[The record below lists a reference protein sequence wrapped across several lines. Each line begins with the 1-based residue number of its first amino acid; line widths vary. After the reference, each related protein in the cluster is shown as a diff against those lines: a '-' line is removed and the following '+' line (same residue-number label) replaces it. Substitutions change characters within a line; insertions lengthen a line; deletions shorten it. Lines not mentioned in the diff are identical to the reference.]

1 MKTHEHCK
9 TLAVATLLLALA
21 AHSLSAPHRLGS
33 DHAGSASLAAQTVSH
48 IELTKS
54 EQRSLFRHCV
64 YTAKVTQGH
73 MDELTHSALPQPK
86 VDEIRQH
93 LREVQSVVASM
104 FDDHKRL
111 RDSLT
116 EEQWT
121 ASKDQILALE
131 KLRADIQA
139 YIQGIDVELQIPDPD
154 AKMFIRYGKKIRTA
168 LKEWQKQHQRMA
180 AAIGNKF

>member
-1 MKTHEHCK
+1 
-9 TLAVATLLLALA
+9 
-21 AHSLSAPHRLGS
+21 
-33 DHAGSASLAAQTVSH
+33 
-48 IELTKS
+48 
-54 EQRSLFRHCV
+54 
-64 YTAKVTQGH
+64 
-73 MDELTHSALPQPK
+73 
-86 VDEIRQH
+86 
-93 LREVQSVVASM
+93 M